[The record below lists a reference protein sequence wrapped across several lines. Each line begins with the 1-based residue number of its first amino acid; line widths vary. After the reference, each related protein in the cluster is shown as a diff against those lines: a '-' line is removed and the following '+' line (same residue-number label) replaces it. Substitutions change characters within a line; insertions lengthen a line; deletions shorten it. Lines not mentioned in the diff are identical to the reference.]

1 MDIEIISCLND
12 NYSYLIKDNHTDTVA
27 IIDPSEF
34 SPCDEKINQKYKK
47 LDFILNTH
55 HHFDH
60 VGGNLELKNKYN
72 ILIAGNANDKE
83 RIPGIDILLNENEK
97 FNFNMNS
104 IEIINVPGHT
114 SECIAFYIKN
124 ENIIFTGDSIFSL
137 GCGRLFE
144 GSPQQMW
151 NSICK
156 IKKLPNNTKI
166 YCGHEYTMSNAKFI
180 QSINNNTQIK
190 LKINEI
196 EDLRAKDIPTIPTT
210 VGDEKEL
217 NIFFQ
222 ADQDNIKSLLSKD
235 YLTDEEAFKIMRSAK
250 DVF

>member
-1 MDIEIISCLND
+1 M
-12 NYSYLIKDNHTDTVA
+12 H
-27 IIDPSEF
+27 
-34 SPCDEKINQKYKK
+34 
-47 LDFILNTH
+47 
-55 HHFDH
+55 
-60 VGGNLELKNKYN
+60 
-72 ILIAGNANDKE
+72 
-83 RIPGIDILLNENEK
+83 
-97 FNFNMNS
+97 S

-124 ENIIFTGDSIFSL
+124 ENMIFTGDSIFSL

-235 YLTDEEAFKIMRSAK
+235 FLTDEEAFKIMRSAK

>member
-1 MDIEIISCLND
+1 
-12 NYSYLIKDNHTDTVA
+12 
-27 IIDPSEF
+27 
-34 SPCDEKINQKYKK
+34 
-47 LDFILNTH
+47 
-55 HHFDH
+55 
-60 VGGNLELKNKYN
+60 
-72 ILIAGNANDKE
+72 
-83 RIPGIDILLNENEK
+83 
-97 FNFNMNS
+97 
-104 IEIINVPGHT
+104 
-114 SECIAFYIKN
+114 
-124 ENIIFTGDSIFSL
+124 
-137 GCGRLFE
+137 
-144 GSPQQMW
+144 MW

-156 IKKLPNNTKI
+156 IKRLPNNTKI

-222 ADQDNIKSLLSKD
+222 ADQDNIKILLSKD
-235 YLTDEEAFKIMRSAK
+235 FLTDEEAFKIMRSAK